1 MKWPHFTDK
10 KTEAQRFE
18 TTDRKV
24 SQAGGGRAGVC
35 LHPAHMRR
43 EKVQRSRAERG
54 QEEGVAR
61 LRGGGFLWDGS
72 PVGGSGESGA
82 GLGVHTHLPA
92 GAA

>member
-1 MKWPHFTDK
+1 
-10 KTEAQRFE
+10 
-18 TTDRKV
+18 
-24 SQAGGGRAGVC
+24 
-35 LHPAHMRR
+35 MRR

-61 LRGGGFLWDGS
+61 LRGWGFLWDGS
-72 PVGGSGESGA
+72 PVGGSGKSGV